1 MLKFTNHLHFVY
13 ISYLGYFSNA
23 RLQFLCSANTAA
35 KRESTDAM
43 VVARR
48 RVRHAQWAIN
58 AFTIIHI
65 LCCSIAIMMV
75 FAEITP
81 ATSAYVESLFA
92 TPHTLPSD
100 GSVAVNFAGL

>member
-1 MLKFTNHLHFVY
+1 
-13 ISYLGYFSNA
+13 
-23 RLQFLCSANTAA
+23 
-35 KRESTDAM
+35 
-43 VVARR
+43 
-48 RVRHAQWAIN
+48 
-58 AFTIIHI
+58 
-65 LCCSIAIMMV
+65 MMV